1 MRDAQPFLGRRFA
14 TIVGAMAARS
24 QPYARSVA
32 IVLAIALA
40 CAACGEPPASAL
52 GAETLRAA
60 PEEGS
65 AIAVPPNATP
75 EQIVPLHGKRYAQGF
90 TAEGALI
97 KGTLAQGARSDHLL
111 VLKAGHC
118 YRVVGAAE
126 ATVTDMDLF
135 LYDPDGVQT
144 HQDPGQDRFP
154 VLGIQTEICPQEGG
168 AYRVQV
174 HMYEGG
180 GGFAFGLYRSP

>member
-1 MRDAQPFLGRRFA
+1 MS
-14 TIVGAMAARS
+14 ARTPWS
-24 QPYARSVA
+24 SCC
-32 IVLAIALA
+32 LAIALA
-40 CAACGEPPASAL
+40 ACAEPPESKL
-52 GAETLRAA
+52 GTQALRAT

-65 AIAVPPNATP
+65 QIAVPPNATP
-75 EQIVPLHGKRYAQGF
+75 EQIVPLHAKRYAHGF
-90 TAEGALI
+90 SAEGPI
-97 KGTLAQGARSDHLL
+97 VKGTLVQGARSDHLV

-154 VLGIQTEICPQEGG
+154 VLGMQSEICPERGG

-180 GGFAFGLYRSP
+180 GAFAFGLYRSP

>member
-1 MRDAQPFLGRRFA
+1 MSAHTASL
-14 TIVGAMAARS
+14 TCCM
-24 QPYARSVA
+24 
-32 IVLAIALA
+32 AIALA
-40 CAACGEPPASAL
+40 GCADPPESTL
-52 GAETLRAA
+52 GTQGLRAA

-65 AIAVPPNATP
+65 QIAVPPNATP
-75 EQIVPLHGKRYAQGF
+75 EQIVPLHAKRYANGF
-90 TAEGALI
+90 TAEGPLV

-135 LYDPDGVQT
+135 LYDPEGVQT
-144 HQDPGQDRFP
+144 QQDSGQDRFP
-154 VLGIQTEICPQEGG
+154 VLGMQSEICPERGG

-180 GGFAFGLYRSP
+180 GAFAFGLYRSP

>member
-1 MRDAQPFLGRRFA
+1 
-14 TIVGAMAARS
+14 
-24 QPYARSVA
+24 VA
-32 IVLAIALA
+32 IAIAHALG
-40 CAACGEPPASAL
+40 ACGEAPESAL
-52 GAETLRAA
+52 GAQALRAA

-65 AIAVPPNATP
+65 QVATPPNATP
-75 EQIVPLHGKRYAQGF
+75 TQIVPLNAKRYAPGF
-90 TAEGALI
+90 TAEGAVVTGVLQ
-97 KGTLAQGARSDHLL
+97 QGARSDHLL
-111 VLKAGHC
+111 VLKAGRC

-126 ATVTDMDLF
+126 AAVTDMDLF

-154 VLGIQTEICPQEGG
+154 VLGMQTEICPEQGG

-180 GGFAFGLYRSP
+180 GAFAFGLYRTP

>member
-1 MRDAQPFLGRRFA
+1 MSMRASGWSTSA
-14 TIVGAMAARS
+14 
-24 QPYARSVA
+24 
-32 IVLAIALA
+32 AIAGA
-40 CAACGEPPASAL
+40 CACALVACGEAPESAL
-52 GAETLRAA
+52 AKQDLRAT
-60 PEEGS
+60 PEEVS
-65 AIAVPPNATP
+65 PLAVPDDATP
-75 EQIVPLHGKRYAQGF
+75 EQIVPLQAKRVAAGF
-90 TAEGALI
+90 VAEGPLV

-144 HQDPGQDRFP
+144 HQDPGEDRFP
-154 VLGIQTEICPQEGG
+154 VLGKQTEICPQQGG

-174 HMYEGG
+174 HMFEGG
-180 GGFAFGLYRSP
+180 GAFAFGLYQSP

>member
-1 MRDAQPFLGRRFA
+1 
-14 TIVGAMAARS
+14 MAASAPPRVRN
-24 QPYARSVA
+24 AA
-32 IVLAIALA
+32 IVLAIALGGAA
-40 CAACGEPPASAL
+40 CAEPPPSAL
-52 GAETLRAA
+52 GAEALRAA

-65 AIAVPPNATP
+65 AIVVPPSATP
-75 EQIVPLHGKRYAQGF
+75 EQIVPLHAKRYAANF
-90 TAEGALI
+90 AAEGALI
-97 KGTLAQGARSDHLL
+97 KGTLAQAARSDHLL

-154 VLGIQTEICPQEGG
+154 VLGMQTEICPLQGG

-180 GGFAFGLYRSP
+180 GAFAFGLYRSP